1 MPPEKVLFLLKIDYS
16 NQMTCSIV
24 AKRCSM
30 IRMRA
35 SNFTAASFL
44 RRLGFIVKNNNN
56 NTPPPACSPRVCR
69 GSLQVLNFY
78 FHFSKNGMP
87 GLWTVSDKLP
97 LGVDECVNA

>member
-35 SNFTAASFL
+35 SNLTAASFL

-56 NTPPPACSPRVCR
+56 NPPPPHVLLVSAGAPSKFSIFTFTSQKMACR
-69 GSLQVLNFY
+69 GC
-78 FHFSKNGMP
+78 
-87 GLWTVSDKLP
+87 GLFLINCP
-97 LGVDECVNA
+97 